1 MEQKKISMRA
11 ALLLIALVP
20 TLLSTVVVAT
30 VGSLELA
37 QYADRSVYVSAVI
50 KLIVLAVITVAFSLS
65 IVMWIPKRVKE
76 PLEIIADNLELLSR
90 GELKPRAT
98 AKSNIAEID
107 SIIRSRKRLSKN
119 LQEIVQKV
127 KCASGD
133 LVSSGNALQTVATNT
148 SSNATDI
155 SRAVEEMSRGAV
167 AMATDIE
174 NATVE
179 VNDMGGKIEN
189 IVGGIGDLDNV
200 ASGMD
205 TAGNKAIEIVK
216 QLDESN
222 SKTVEAIQIVE
233 KNVLATDESVEEIA
247 QAVSLITAIASQTNL
262 LSLNASIEA
271 ARAGEAGRGFAVV
284 ANEISSLADQ
294 SSESA
299 KRIEGVIAELVA
311 DSKRSIEKM
320 AEVKTHL
327 QEQQDNLR
335 NTQEEFY
342 NVTNG
347 IKNTMNQSERVEV
360 QVNDCDASRSSVI
373 DIISN
378 LSAISQQ
385 NAAST
390 QETTASIEE
399 LVATINIVSQQA
411 VEVKDQAQNLDDAM
425 QFFKL

>member
-1 MEQKKISMRA
+1 
-11 ALLLIALVP
+11 
-20 TLLSTVVVAT
+20 
-30 VGSLELA
+30 
-37 QYADRSVYVSAVI
+37 
-50 KLIVLAVITVAFSLS
+50 
-65 IVMWIPKRVKE
+65 MWISKKVKE

-179 VNDMGGKIEN
+179 VNDMGGKIED